1 MNTSADENRA
11 PIRTRKL
18 GHLVLMVRD
27 LEISTRFYTEVMG
40 LKVSDRIADQMV
52 FLRAGEDHHD
62 LALSRLPAD
71 APDRDDLPRHTRP
84 GLEHFSYYVESL
96 DEMKRAVNVARAQ
109 GVEIERGIGQHGPG
123 GNWFLVFRIRTATT
137 SRSTPTWNRSPP
149 TPTTSRRPGR
159 ANSNRSTGT
168 AWRISWCSRPPRYW
182 RPRKAGPRPARRT
195 RPNRRERAMT
205 FPFPPAPFP
214 GLDDAQRA
222 AMLALG
228 PTWAQDIQE
237 NRRRVCD
244 IYDAIHGA
252 LPADDLR
259 VAPAQAYGDDPRQ
272 QLDLYLPIAHDQTA
286 RPIVAF
292 VHGGAF
298 LRGNKDATP
307 HIYANVPRLFARAG
321 CIGVNIEYRLAPRA
335 PYPAGADD
343 VAAAVG
349 WLREHAA
356 AWGGDPERIVLLGH
370 SAGGS
375 HVATFLTDPRYKG
388 QAQGVTAAA
397 LISAR
402 LDADTLPGNPNAAG
416 VVAYYGAD
424 PAQQRRHAP
433 MAHAE
438 AMTVPLMVAVAEYE
452 NPYLDLYALQYAAR
466 VAAAGRM
473 PRIVQVARHNHT
485 SIVAHLGSADRE
497 FATALLDFVQAHAAP
512 ARPSVRRSR
521 ARPIILR
528 NPTCH
533 ILPCTACS
541 PRGQSL
547 PRGRLPQR
555 ARLCRS
561 LQTARRGRR
570 RPGDLR
576 HK

>member
-1 MNTSADENRA
+1 
-11 PIRTRKL
+11 
-18 GHLVLMVRD
+18 
-27 LEISTRFYTEVMG
+27 
-40 LKVSDRIADQMV
+40 
-52 FLRAGEDHHD
+52 
-62 LALSRLPAD
+62 
-71 APDRDDLPRHTRP
+71 
-84 GLEHFSYYVESL
+84 
-96 DEMKRAVNVARAQ
+96 
-109 GVEIERGIGQHGPG
+109 
-123 GNWFLVFRIRTATT
+123 
-137 SRSTPTWNRSPP
+137 
-149 TPTTSRRPGR
+149 
-159 ANSNRSTGT
+159 
-168 AWRISWCSRPPRYW
+168 
-182 RPRKAGPRPARRT
+182 
-195 RPNRRERAMT
+195 
-205 FPFPPAPFP
+205 
-214 GLDDAQRA
+214 
-222 AMLALG
+222 MLALG

-438 AMTVPLMVAVAEYE
+438 AMTVPLMVAVAGI
-452 NPYLDLYALQYAAR
+452 R
-466 VAAAGRM
+466 K
-473 PRIVQVARHNHT
+473 
-485 SIVAHLGSADRE
+485 
-497 FATALLDFVQAHAAP
+497 
-512 ARPSVRRSR
+512 
-521 ARPIILR
+521 
-528 NPTCH
+528 
-533 ILPCTACS
+533 
-541 PRGQSL
+541 SL
-547 PRGRLPQR
+547 PGSLRAAIRG
-555 ARLCRS
+555 A
-561 LQTARRGRR
+561 RGRR
-570 RPGDLR
+570 RADAAHRPGGATQSHLHRGAPGQRRSRIRHGLAGFRPGPRRPCPSFRPAQRPADHPKEPYMSHPALHGVFAPVVSPFRADASLNVPAFVAHCKQLVADGAGLAISGTNSEACSETRSERMALVDAVIDAGIAPERILVGTGCCAIDDAVTLTRHALELGCAGALVLPPFFFKNVPEAGVFAYYRQLIERVNNPTLR
-576 HK
+576 IVLYHIPAVSGVPSPCH

>member
-1 MNTSADENRA
+1 
-11 PIRTRKL
+11 
-18 GHLVLMVRD
+18 
-27 LEISTRFYTEVMG
+27 
-40 LKVSDRIADQMV
+40 
-52 FLRAGEDHHD
+52 
-62 LALSRLPAD
+62 
-71 APDRDDLPRHTRP
+71 
-84 GLEHFSYYVESL
+84 
-96 DEMKRAVNVARAQ
+96 
-109 GVEIERGIGQHGPG
+109 
-123 GNWFLVFRIRTATT
+123 
-137 SRSTPTWNRSPP
+137 
-149 TPTTSRRPGR
+149 
-159 ANSNRSTGT
+159 
-168 AWRISWCSRPPRYW
+168 
-182 RPRKAGPRPARRT
+182 
-195 RPNRRERAMT
+195 
-205 FPFPPAPFP
+205 
-214 GLDDAQRA
+214 
-222 AMLALG
+222 MLALG

-259 VAPAQAYGDDPRQ
+259 VAPGQAYGDDPRQ

-349 WLREHAA
+349 WLREHRGRLGRGPDTHRAA
-356 AWGGDPERIVLLGH
+356 RPFYRWQPCRHLPDGSPLRGPDARRGG
-370 SAGGS
+370 
-375 HVATFLTDPRYKG
+375 
-388 QAQGVTAAA
+388 AA

-416 VVAYYGAD
+416 VAAYYGAD
-424 PAQQRRHAP
+424 PARQRRHAP

-438 AMTVPLMVAVAEYE
+438 AMAVPLMVAVAEYE

-512 ARPSVRRSR
+512 CPSFRPAQPPYRS
-521 ARPIILR
+521 
-528 NPTCH
+528 
-533 ILPCTACS
+533 S
-541 PRGQSL
+541 
-547 PRGRLPQR
+547 
-555 ARLCRS
+555 
-561 LQTARRGRR
+561 
-570 RPGDLR
+570 
-576 HK
+576 

>member
-1 MNTSADENRA
+1 
-11 PIRTRKL
+11 
-18 GHLVLMVRD
+18 
-27 LEISTRFYTEVMG
+27 
-40 LKVSDRIADQMV
+40 
-52 FLRAGEDHHD
+52 
-62 LALSRLPAD
+62 
-71 APDRDDLPRHTRP
+71 
-84 GLEHFSYYVESL
+84 
-96 DEMKRAVNVARAQ
+96 
-109 GVEIERGIGQHGPG
+109 
-123 GNWFLVFRIRTATT
+123 
-137 SRSTPTWNRSPP
+137 
-149 TPTTSRRPGR
+149 
-159 ANSNRSTGT
+159 
-168 AWRISWCSRPPRYW
+168 
-182 RPRKAGPRPARRT
+182 
-195 RPNRRERAMT
+195 MT